1 MHSNEVSG
9 SVREDPSPSDPF
21 EPDWDAG
28 LADLLTRTPPPED
41 PEPDPWDDVDDTA
54 RAEARI
60 PTVDELART
69 APGAGLAWLLEEAE
83 AAGYARFPDDALPVL
98 VAAAARQATWA
109 SSVELGATAALTERA
124 RGWRGVDPGERPAYR
139 PAEQPADEPAAS
151 VAPAGDAD
159 LDPDPPLV
167 NLLTAREVSA
177 WELSAALNVSLAAA
191 ELRVDFA
198 EDLRRLPRTRI
209 ALASGALD
217 LTKARAI
224 VAAVENLDDAA
235 AQAVEARVI
244 GRAPQQTAPNLRACL
259 RRAVMAV
266 DPDAAAR
273 RAEQVANDRSVGKQ
287 ALEDGGAEIVWRGP
301 IEEIEGFWLWLTGCA
316 NAVKAADVRAA
327 AEARAAGV
335 PEDQWPVVRNLDQC
349 RSDVLADLGRNGLAT
364 GLTHTGADLPRRHG
378 RRPQIQVVVAAST
391 LLGLDDEP
399 AELIGAGAPTPITAE
414 VARRIAAQGTW
425 RRVLVEPR
433 TGRLDEV
440 SADTYEPPQDM
451 VDHVVA
457 RDGTCRGIGCRLP
470 AARCDLDHETPY
482 PRGATA
488 VDNLNAECRHDHR
501 FKTLTEASTHT
512 EPDGTTV
519 WTLPS
524 GRRYRVPPRPVL
536 DHPDLDPPDLRRI
549 ARDLRRGTSDRS
561 EGDASQDEP
570 PF

>member
-1 MHSNEVSG
+1 M
-9 SVREDPSPSDPF
+9 
-21 EPDWDAG
+21 
-28 LADLLTRTPPPED
+28 TPT
-41 PEPDPWDDVDDTA
+41 W
-54 RAEARI
+54 I
-60 PTVDELART
+60 PTHR
-69 APGAGLAWLLEEAE
+69 
-83 AAGYARFPDDALPVL
+83 
-98 VAAAARQATWA
+98 
-109 SSVELGATAALTERA
+109 SI
-124 RGWRGVDPGERPAYR
+124 
-139 PAEQPADEPAAS
+139 
-151 VAPAGDAD
+151 
-159 LDPDPPLV
+159 

-177 WELSAALNVSLAAA
+177 WEISAALNVSLAAA
-191 ELRVDFA
+191 ELRVDLA
-198 EDLRRLPRTRI
+198 ESLRRLPRTRL

-235 AQAVEARVI
+235 AQAVEGRVI

-259 RRAVMAV
+259 RRAVIAV

-273 RAEQVANDRSVGKQ
+273 RAEEAAYDRSVGKQ
-287 ALEDGGAEIVWRGP
+287 VLEDGSGEIVWRAP

-335 PEDQWPVVRNLDQC
+335 PEDQLPIVRSLDQC
-349 RSDVLADLGRNGLAT
+349 RSDVLADLGRNGLAS
-364 GLTHTGADLPRRHG
+364 GLTNTGADLPRRHG
-378 RRPQIQVVVAAST
+378 RRPQLQVVVAAST
-391 LLGLDDEP
+391 LLGLDNEP

-425 RRVLVEPR
+425 RRVLVDPR

-488 VDNLNAECRHDHR
+488 VHNLNAECRHDHR

-524 GRRYRVPPRPVL
+524 GRQYRVPPRPVL

-549 ARDLRRGTSDRS
+549 ARDLRQGARDRS
-561 EGDASQDEP
+561 EGDEP

>member
-1 MHSNEVSG
+1 MLSNDSLDARVDDRLDAEV
-9 SVREDPSPSDPF
+9 
-21 EPDWDAG
+21 EPDWDTVW
-28 LADLLTRTPPPED
+28 DCPWPPDWEELLDEVRVP
-41 PEPDPWDDVDDTA
+41 A
-54 RAEARI
+54 AQ
-60 PTVDELART
+60 ELA
-69 APGAGLAWLLEEAE
+69 AVPPGAGLAWLLEEAE
-83 AAGYARFPDDALPVL
+83 AAGHPRLPDDALPVL
-98 VAAAARQATWA
+98 AAAAARLGTWA
-109 SSVELGATAALTERA
+109 SSVELAATAALTGRA
-124 RGWRGVDPGERPAYR
+124 RGWRGVDPGDQP
-139 PAEQPADEPAAS
+139 PDHPDDQPAADRT
-151 VAPAGDAD
+151 PAGDAD
-159 LDPDPPLV
+159 VDPDPPLV

-177 WELSAALNVSLAAA
+177 WEISAALNVSLAAA
-191 ELRVDFA
+191 ELRVDLA
-198 EDLRRLPRTRI
+198 EELRRLPRTRI

-224 VAAVENLDDAA
+224 VAAVENLDNAA
-235 AQAVEARVI
+235 ALAVEARVI
-244 GRAPQQTAPNLRACL
+244 ARAPQQTAPNLRACL
-259 RRAVMAV
+259 RRAVIAV

-273 RAEQVANDRSVGKQ
+273 RAEQVARDRSVGKQ
-287 ALEDGGAEIVWRGP
+287 VLEDGSAEIVWRAP
-301 IEEIEGFWLWLTGCA
+301 IAEIEGFWLWLTGCA
-316 NAVKAADVRAA
+316 TAVKAADVRLA

-335 PEDQWPVVRNLDQC
+335 SEDQWPVVRNLDQC

-391 LLGLDDEP
+391 LLGLDSEP
-399 AELIGAGAPTPITAE
+399 AELIGAGAPTPMTAE
-414 VARRIAAQGTW
+414 VARRIAGQGTW
-425 RRVLVEPR
+425 RRVLVHPR

-457 RDGTCRGIGCRLP
+457 RDQTCRGIGCRLP

-524 GRRYRVPPRPVL
+524 GRQYRVPPRPVL

-549 ARDLRRGTSDRS
+549 ARDVRRGAGDRS
-561 EGDASQDEP
+561 EDGEGPSSDPPELDEP